1 MSYDISLGVKVE
13 GGNNLY
19 AVIAEPK
26 LSNPTYN
33 LREMFVKC
41 TGWNYQQGEW
51 YKVSEVIPLIE
62 NGIHEL
68 RFNSKEYEQ
77 YKPKNGWGNISSAL
91 ETLESMLECIGENS
105 PNSNWSWNQI
115 PLDLMYISW

>member
-1 MSYDISLGVKVE
+1 MSYDIRLGVKVE
-13 GGNNLY
+13 GGDNLF

-26 LSNPTYN
+26 LSDPTYN
-33 LREMFVKC
+33 LREMFVNC
-41 TGWNYQQGEW
+41 TGWNYKQGEW

-77 YKPKNGWGNISSAL
+77 YNPKNGWAIYL
-91 ETLESMLECIGENS
+91 PHLKH
-105 PNSNWSWNQI
+105 WNQYWSVLEKTRLI
-115 PLDLMYISW
+115 QIGRGIRYHSI